1 MAVLTNG
8 ELAIENDIFFAS
20 LSLEHFKEL
29 ILINFEAPSPSLT
42 TLFAK
47 FNKTLFK
54 AKSKSFNF
62 ISFILLIDLFFAF
75 PVEKLLSYH

>member
-20 LSLEHFKEL
+20 FSLEHFKEL
-29 ILINFEAPSPSLT
+29 ILINFEAPSPSAT
-42 TLFAK
+42 TLLAK

-54 AKSKSFNF
+54 AISK
-62 ISFILLIDLFFAF
+62 ILIFSSLAFLILECFDL
-75 PVEKLLSYH
+75 PV